1 MKRSERIQRLRNS
14 DRRQRC
20 YRRSCARPLL
30 VEAFEDRVVLTLF
43 VDADASPGHDGF
55 SWTAAFD
62 DLQQLDVVFN

>member
-1 MKRSERIQRLRNS
+1 
-14 DRRQRC
+14 
-20 YRRSCARPLL
+20 L